1 MVVTLAAM
9 DTNRDTSSELKMRLI
24 EHIAG
29 LLDDL
34 EMDDDNQKD
43 YPDAAII
50 EMHERNVEFAGLL
63 VGSMGLS
70 GAIKDEHGYTTRVS
84 LVEPHLYIDNYL
96 KQPN

>member
-1 MVVTLAAM
+1 M

-43 YPDAAII
+43 YPDAAIVK
-50 EMHERNVEFAGLL
+50 MHERNIDLAGLL

-70 GAIKDEHGYTTRVS
+70 DAIKDEHGYTARVN